1 MKINKNIFAFA
12 ICLAMFSPVNASE
25 ENSEVTQVTEALSQ
39 SISTEDASMLLQN
52 IANKLE
58 DGNQFRIDN
67 TIYSIT
73 QDTET
78 RISQEGENILISI
91 MTQVI
96 NAAISTVAGEI
107 QSMQTNIISKE
118 EAVSIL
124 EACANSLVDGSQFEL
139 NDTTYTIESP
149 NKSTENKVEEAAEE
163 VEDNDIVSD
172 DEA

>member
-78 RISQEGENILISI
+78 RISQEGEKYFNFHYRHKL
-91 MTQVI
+91 
-96 NAAISTVAGEI
+96 
-107 QSMQTNIISKE
+107 
-118 EAVSIL
+118 
-124 EACANSLVDGSQFEL
+124 
-139 NDTTYTIESP
+139 
-149 NKSTENKVEEAAEE
+149 
-163 VEDNDIVSD
+163 
-172 DEA
+172 